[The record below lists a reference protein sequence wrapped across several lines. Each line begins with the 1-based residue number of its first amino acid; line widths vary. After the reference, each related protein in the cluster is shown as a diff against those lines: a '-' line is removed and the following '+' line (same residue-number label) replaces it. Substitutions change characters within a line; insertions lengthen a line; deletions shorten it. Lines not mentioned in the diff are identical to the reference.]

1 MKHLI
6 RLSEYMSEE
15 SHLDQV
21 PEALE
26 ENSEL
31 GLELGSLNALQA
43 RIDQFKKKE
52 QAEKKPEP
60 IETKKSV
67 HMTAEEKEAKKVTDE
82 NEALIAR
89 IEAQMK
95 IREDKLKE
103 LTGQRS
109 AARLDMNIVNKYIDA
124 FRTKIDKEGNR
135 DLMKLA
141 EELSRKKL
149 SKDMTSDEY
158 DKMMLGKEMIPSRN
172 KLDAIEENLNE
183 FLRLGNIRY
192 RVAEDKLTK
201 LQPHETIG
209 DERRK

>member
-1 MKHLI
+1 
-6 RLSEYMSEE
+6 MSEE